1 MEVKMRFSLHL
12 LLLALVSSLLSF
24 VGTPAQAAYDP
35 TTGNGTVSCGTS
47 GTITIASNVVTAVSV
62 FAFTKWSL
70 MMSRGKPWWAN
81 AWLLTCGSGG

>member
-35 TTGNGTVSCGTS
+35 ATGNGTISCGTS
-47 GTITIASNVVTAVSV
+47 GTTIPIVSNVV
-62 FAFTKWSL
+62 
-70 MMSRGKPWWAN
+70 GDGN
-81 AWLLTCGSGG
+81 D